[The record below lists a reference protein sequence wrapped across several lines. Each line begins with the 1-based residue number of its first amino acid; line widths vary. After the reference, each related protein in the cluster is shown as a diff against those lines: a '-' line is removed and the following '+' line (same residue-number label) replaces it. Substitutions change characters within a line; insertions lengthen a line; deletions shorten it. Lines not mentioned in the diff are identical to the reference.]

1 MTTAGKPI
9 QCRAA
14 VAWEVDKPFSLE
26 TVEVAVPKKGEV
38 RVKMA
43 STGVCHSDLHN
54 LEGIDKSY
62 PFPGVFGHEGAGVIE
77 SVGEGVTSV
86 KPGDKVVLVF
96 ESHCGDCANCKS
108 TKTHLC
114 RKTPRNQL
122 QMDGTSRITCKGQ
135 ALSQMN
141 SISTFS
147 EYTVTSEFNVAKVN
161 PAANPNILCLAG
173 CCIPTGYGAVMN
185 AGQVTPG
192 SSCAIWGLGGVGM
205 CVVMGCRD
213 SGAAKIIGLDVNS
226 SKFQLAKEFGCT
238 DVLNPK
244 EVNVPEKLAE
254 MTGGGP
260 DFCFVSVGLIPVMLG
275 DEKPSHLLRKMKELS
290 NGQLQDDFLQS
301 LWLQRMP
308 PHIQTV
314 LSASSEPLDKLAII
328 ADKVSEVVG
337 ASSTIC
343 AATTVP
349 PPSQSSSCSAQ
360 PTMDSLARQ
369 IQELSL
375 QVAELTRERNSSR
388 HQRYS
393 SDRRRSHSRSRS
405 VNRGSGICYYHRR
418 YKEQARKCVSPC
430 AFVQKNE

>member
-1 MTTAGKPI
+1 MATSGKPI

-14 VAWEVDKPFSLE
+14 VAWEVNKPFSME

-43 STGVCHSDLHN
+43 STGVCHSDLHI
-54 LEGIDKSY
+54 LEGIDKNY

-96 ESHCGDCANCKS
+96 ESYCGDCDYCKS

-114 RKTPRNQL
+114 RKTPRNAL
-122 QMDGTSRITCKGQ
+122 QMDGTSRITCKGKS
-135 ALSQMN
+135 LSQMN
-141 SISTFS
+141 SISTFC

-185 AGQVTPG
+185 IGQVTPG

-213 SGAAKIIGLDVNS
+213 SGAAKIIGLDVNPN
-226 SKFQLAKEFGCT
+226 KFQLAKEFGCT

-254 MTGGGP
+254 MTNGGP
-260 DFCFVSVGLIPVMLG
+260 DFCFVSVGLIPVMEQAFNSSHPSWGKTVIIGLSDLG
-275 DEKPSHLLRKMKELS
+275 DTMKAGIWELIFGRKLVGTSYGSYKTRIGIPKLV
-290 NGQLQDDFLQS
+290 DK
-301 LWLQRMP
+301 
-308 PHIQTV
+308 V
-314 LSASSEPLDKLAII
+314 LS
-328 ADKVSEVVG
+328 G
-337 ASSTIC
+337 
-343 AATTVP
+343 
-349 PPSQSSSCSAQ
+349 
-360 PTMDSLARQ
+360 Q
-369 IQELSL
+369 IQLEKLITHRLPLEKINEGFKMLTTGESL
-375 QVAELTRERNSSR
+375 
-388 HQRYS
+388 
-393 SDRRRSHSRSRS
+393 RS
-405 VNRGSGICYYHRR
+405 IIDFDL
-418 YKEQARKCVSPC
+418 KA
-430 AFVQKNE
+430 